1 MIVEKPVFTPFEKL
15 KICGNIIGTKYIF
28 QINEYI
34 PIIIGKSPDNT
45 PLVWV
50 YAKLPNDNEICVV
63 DRNISKHAQI
73 ECENLDDLLL
83 FKIKHPAE
91 EKWVIFFK
99 LIISKWYIPEIVK
112 LDLRPFGLNIHGD
125 NDSLFIGDTCLK
137 NNNIIGSEVFFKI
150 GI

>member
-1 MIVEKPVFTPFEKL
+1 MIVKKPVFTPFEKL
-15 KICGNIIGTKYIF
+15 NICGNIIGTKYIF
-28 QINEYI
+28 QINDYI

-50 YAKLPNDNEICVV
+50 YARLPNGDEKCVV
-63 DRNISKHAQI
+63 DENISKHEQI
-73 ECENLDDLLL
+73 ICENMDDLLL
-83 FKIKHPAE
+83 FKIKHPTE

-125 NDSLFIGDTCLK
+125 NDSLFIGNACLK